1 MITEGTYTFYAE
13 TPQSELD
20 LIKNT
25 LNVEKEEDF
34 STLDLDDAV
43 KKTLSLKTNE
53 QIHLL
58 HGILDRFYS
67 LSNDIETEK
76 KVENFL
82 SRKEFKSLRDVLS
95 AIVETYETEKEKVEK
110 LNTIEIEL
118 GIKIVDD
125 YDGE

>member
-1 MITEGTYTFYAE
+1 MITEGTYTFYAAE

-58 HGILDRFYS
+58 HGILDKFYF
-67 LSNDIETEK
+67 LSNDIIIEK

-95 AIVETYETEKEKVEK
+95 AIVETYETEEEKIEK
-110 LNTIEIEL
+110 LKATELEL
-118 GIKIVDD
+118 GIKIVDSD
-125 YDGE
+125 E